1 MGRESSKNK
10 VREKGVKKEVE
21 GGREKGQDAQASHA
35 SMHLSVRFR
44 SQSRGHASGWMH
56 TK

>member
-1 MGRESSKNK
+1 MGRESSKDK